1 VSTCAKWGL
10 QSMSVKIFVNLP
22 VTDLTKSIEFFAALG
37 FAHNPQFTDENASC
51 VVFGDTVYAMLVTK
65 PFFKTFTTKEIADS
79 ATTTEAIVALSLD
92 SREQV
97 DEVADKALAA
107 GGGFVKEAED
117 HGFMYGRS
125 FEDLDGHI
133 WNLFWMDESAA

>member
-1 VSTCAKWGL
+1 
-10 QSMSVKIFVNLP
+10 MSVKIFVNLP
-22 VTDLTKSIEFFAALG
+22 VGDLAKSIEFFAALG
-37 FAHNPQFTDENASC
+37 FAHNPAFTDENASC
-51 VVFGDTVYAMLVTK
+51 VVFSDTVYAMLVTE
-65 PFFKTFTTKEIADS
+65 PFFKTFTTREIAD
-79 ATTTEAIVALSLD
+79 ARTTTEAIVALSLD

-107 GGGFVKEAED
+107 GGGFVREPED

-133 WNLFWMDESAA
+133 WNLFWMDEAAAQG

>member
-1 VSTCAKWGL
+1 
-10 QSMSVKIFVNLP
+10 MSVKIFVNLP

-51 VVFGDTVYAMLVTK
+51 VVFSDTVYAMLVTE
-65 PFFKTFTTKEIADS
+65 PFFKTFTTKEIAD
-79 ATTTEAIVALSLD
+79 ARTTTEAIVALSLD

-97 DEVADKALAA
+97 DELADKALAA
-107 GGGFVKEAED
+107 GGGFVREPED

-125 FEDLDGHI
+125 FEDLDGHV
-133 WNLFWMDESAA
+133 WNVFWMDEAAAQG

>member
-1 VSTCAKWGL
+1 
-10 QSMSVKIFVNLP
+10 MSVKIFVNLP

-51 VVFGDTVYAMLVTK
+51 VVFSDSVYAMLVTK
-65 PFFKTFTTKEIADS
+65 PFFKTFTTKEIADA
-79 ATTTEAIVALSLD
+79 ATTTEAIIALSLD

-97 DEVADKALAA
+97 DELADKALAS
-107 GGGFVKEAED
+107 GGGFVKDAED

-125 FEDLDGHI
+125 FEDLDGHV
-133 WNLFWMDESAA
+133 WNVFWMDESAV

>member
-1 VSTCAKWGL
+1 MSTCAKWGL

>member
-1 VSTCAKWGL
+1 
-10 QSMSVKIFVNLP
+10 MSVKIFVNLP

>member
-1 VSTCAKWGL
+1 
-10 QSMSVKIFVNLP
+10 MSVKIFVNLP

-37 FAHNPQFTDENASC
+37 FAHNPRFTDENASC
-51 VVFGDTVYAMLVTK
+51 VVFSDTVHAMLVTK
-65 PFFKTFTTKEIADS
+65 PFFTTFTTKEIADS

-125 FEDLDGHI
+125 FEDLDGHV
-133 WNLFWMDESAA
+133 WNLFWMDESAAQG